1 MVSTDSQS
9 PLGPAALDARA
20 GVAEGKVERLAVLR
34 RLLRHRKGAVGTAVL
49 LVLCLMGLFGQQ
61 LAPYDPNEIHIESQL
76 TPPSPAY
83 VLGTDELG
91 RDVLSRILF
100 GARPSMAAGLLT
112 VAVAAT
118 LGTLIGLAAGY
129 LSSWFDSLV
138 MSVMDT
144 LLSFPSIFLAIGIVT
159 VLGPGWINAVLAIVI
174 VFTPSFARLVRSA
187 TLAVAARD
195 FVLAARAI
203 GCSPTQIML
212 RHIFPNCVAPLIV
225 LMAVAAPEA
234 ILVEGRTEL
243 PRTREPAA
251 GRLVGQHAEWRPGL
265 PVAVAHQRTLPRS
278 RHHDRRVR
286 HELLRRRPSGRHRPR
301 PYTLRHQSVA
311 GSLSL

>member
-1 MVSTDSQS
+1 
-9 PLGPAALDARA
+9 
-20 GVAEGKVERLAVLR
+20 
-34 RLLRHRKGAVGTAVL
+34 
-49 LVLCLMGLFGQQ
+49 
-61 LAPYDPNEIHIESQL
+61 
-76 TPPSPAY
+76 

-91 RDVLSRILF
+91 RDVLSRILY
-100 GARPSMAAGLLT
+100 GARPSMAAGLVT
-112 VAVAAT
+112 VAVAAF
-118 LGTLIGLAAGY
+118 LGSLIGLSTGY
-129 LSSWFDSLV
+129 LGSWFDSLV

-203 GCSPTQIML
+203 GCSDIQIMR

-234 ILVEGRTEL
+234 ILVEAGL
-243 PRTREPAA
+243 SFLGLGSQPPAA
-251 GRLVGQHAEWRPGL
+251 SWGNMLSGAQGYLSRSVTNALFPGL
-265 PVAVAHQRTLPRS
+265 VITIVVFGMNFFADGLQDAIDPGRIRS
-278 RHHDRRVR
+278 
-286 HELLRRRPSGRHRPR
+286 G
-301 PYTLRHQSVA
+301 TKA
-311 GSLSL
+311 

>member
-1 MVSTDSQS
+1 VVSTDDLP
-9 PLGPAALDARA
+9 PLASAALGGRTGTAA
-20 GVAEGKVERLAVLR
+20 GGGQRFAVLR
-34 RLLRHRKGAVGTAVL
+34 RLLRHRKGVVGTVVL
-49 LVLCLMGLFGQQ
+49 LLLCLMGLFGQQ
-61 LAPYDPNEIHIESQL
+61 IAPYDPNEIHIESQL
-76 TPPSPAY
+76 APPSREY

-91 RDVLSRILF
+91 RDVLSRILY
-100 GARPSMAAGLLT
+100 GARPSMAAGLVT
-112 VAVAAT
+112 VAVAAF
-118 LGTLIGLAAGY
+118 LGSLIGLSTGY
-129 LSSWFDSLV
+129 LGSWFDSLV

-203 GCSPTQIML
+203 GCSDIQIMR

-234 ILVEGRTEL
+234 ILVEAGL
-243 PRTREPAA
+243 SFLGLGSQPPAA
-251 GRLVGQHAEWRPGL
+251 SWGNMLSGAQGYLSRSVTNALFPGL
-265 PVAVAHQRTLPRS
+265 VITIVVFGMNFFADGLQDAIDPGRIRS
-278 RHHDRRVR
+278 
-286 HELLRRRPSGRHRPR
+286 G
-301 PYTLRHQSVA
+301 TKA
-311 GSLSL
+311 

>member
-1 MVSTDSQS
+1 VVSTDSQS
-9 PLGPAALDARA
+9 PLAPAALDGRA
-20 GVAEGKVERLAVLR
+20 GVVEGKVERLAVLR
-34 RLLRHRKGAVGTAVL
+34 RLLRHRKGAVGTVVL

-76 TPPSPAY
+76 APPSPAY

-174 VFTPSFARLVRSA
+174 VFTPSFARLGTSCSRHARSA
-187 TLAVAARD
+187 A
-195 FVLAARAI
+195 
-203 GCSPTQIML
+203 
-212 RHIFPNCVAPLIV
+212 
-225 LMAVAAPEA
+225 
-234 ILVEGRTEL
+234 
-243 PRTREPAA
+243 
-251 GRLVGQHAEWRPGL
+251 
-265 PVAVAHQRTLPRS
+265 
-278 RHHDRRVR
+278 
-286 HELLRRRPSGRHRPR
+286 RPR
-301 PYTLRHQSVA
+301 RSCCATSSRTASRR
-311 GSLSL
+311 